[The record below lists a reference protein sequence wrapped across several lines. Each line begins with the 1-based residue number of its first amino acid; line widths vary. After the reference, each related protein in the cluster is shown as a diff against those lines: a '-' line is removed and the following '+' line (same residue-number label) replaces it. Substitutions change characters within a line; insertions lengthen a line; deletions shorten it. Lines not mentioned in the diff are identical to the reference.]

1 MVTRLPVA
9 IMNLGIKSTF
19 VSLFCPKVANSSLVG
34 SRSLNFLKRFYID
47 NHSIQTSTVKLREA
61 QSPP

>member
-1 MVTRLPVA
+1 
-9 IMNLGIKSTF
+9 MNLGIKSTL